1 VRRPKIIIFDD
12 DSTVLEVLHHYFVEC
27 DYEVQSFN
35 EPILC
40 HCIKDGSSCV
50 TPCADI
56 MITDYAMPRLTGI
69 ELLVNQNNKG
79 CSIDI
84 RNKAIVSGDLP
95 DRHREKMNGLAGT
108 FFQKPFSFPEL
119 YEWTNECIGRVDLSR
134 PLGDYTAF

>member
-1 VRRPKIIIFDD
+1 
-12 DSTVLEVLHHYFVEC
+12 
-27 DYEVQSFN
+27 
-35 EPILC
+35 
-40 HCIKDGSSCV
+40 
-50 TPCADI
+50 

-84 RNKAIVSGDLP
+84 RNKAVVSGDLP

-119 YEWTNECIGRVDLSR
+119 YEWTNECIARVDLSR